1 MMSELRSDARG
12 FGLIEALVALVLIS
26 VGVLGMVALQ
36 GRAIQYTQDSVQ
48 RNTAAMLAN
57 DLVEMI
63 RASATPDGVPG
74 PSDVWGFKKVAA
86 TAFPAQ
92 PATCTPMP
100 SAASDQLAC
109 WAYGRVAGVLPG
121 AAALLTSEYHI
132 CLTDTAGTCN
142 GNGDTIEIQLA
153 WRVKS
158 GECLD
163 ASAAVG
169 DDPTVC
175 RYRLMTRIL

>member
-1 MMSELRSDARG
+1 MMNKFQSPVRG
-12 FGLIEALVALVLIS
+12 FSLIEALIALVLIS

-48 RNTAAMLAN
+48 RNNAAMLAN

-63 RASATPDGVPG
+63 RAKAKPDEPPG
-74 PSDVWGFKKVAA
+74 LSGVWGFSKAA
-86 TAFPAQ
+86 AAAFPTK
-92 PATCTPMP
+92 PTTCTPMP
-100 SAASDQLAC
+100 AGASDQLAC
-109 WAYGRVAGVLPG
+109 WAHDRVVTALPD
-121 AAALLTSEYHI
+121 AASLFTNEYHI
-132 CLTDTAGTCN
+132 CRTDTAGTCN
-142 GNGDTIEIQLA
+142 GNGDTVEIQLA

-163 ASAAVG
+163 ASATG
-169 DDPTVC
+169 DVTVC